1 MPWHELIG
9 FGIFFTLALVC
20 LILRETLP
28 DEKEWKLRAFLYLAG
43 AVVLGGL
50 SMLFFFEA
58 KMESIEFNRELNSF
72 SIKRHYIVPCYF
84 PKYTFHPLS
93 HIIRVHAARR
103 GSVKDGMDN
112 TVYVLIVSML
122 RGSEIKILETQN
134 PTKIR
139 KELICVRKFLN
150 IED

>member
-1 MPWHELIG
+1 
-9 FGIFFTLALVC
+9 
-20 LILRETLP
+20 
-28 DEKEWKLRAFLYLAG
+28 
-43 AVVLGGL
+43 
-50 SMLFFFEA
+50 
-58 KMESIEFNRELNSF
+58 MESIEFNRELNSF